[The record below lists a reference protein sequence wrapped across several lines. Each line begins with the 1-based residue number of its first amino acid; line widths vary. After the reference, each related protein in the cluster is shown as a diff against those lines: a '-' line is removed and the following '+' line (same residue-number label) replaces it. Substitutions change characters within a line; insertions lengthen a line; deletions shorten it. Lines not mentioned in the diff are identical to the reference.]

1 MGRVT
6 GRWGRGTRSCLGRM
20 KWGAGNTGREGKKKG
35 YICLRSSR
43 VFYTSDVNCVKAYS
57 C

>member
-1 MGRVT
+1 
-6 GRWGRGTRSCLGRM
+6 M
-20 KWGAGNTGREGKKKG
+20 KWGAGDTGRAGEKKG